1 MNELTNLDRKS
12 IEKAV
17 QSLEKT
23 CQTKQVQELMG
34 SFYIAA
40 GLRGYLEVVGDSCTL
55 SSKGVAAAVAY
66 GLHLQTEVFA

>member
-1 MNELTNLDRKS
+1 MSKMTTLDRRS

-34 SFYIAA
+34 SFYNAA
-40 GLRGYLEVVGDSCTL
+40 GLRGYLEVVGEFCTL
-55 SSKGVAAAVAY
+55 SNKGVAAAVAY
-66 GLHLQTEVFA
+66 GLHLQTEVCA